1 MNGELLSQFARD
13 FVILDVSVD
22 SLLRMIEFPGDVSRG
37 LAAEETAH
45 DFGLVGHRTANVM
58 DSAPDGD
65 GDLLFLLVL
74 TQELSGAIFAQATE
88 EAEIETGE
96 NASLLVG
103 IETPASEAL
112 LVEGA
117 LSRDG
122 CQADADHGARRPRHR

>member
-37 LAAEETAH
+37 LAVQETAH
-45 DFGLVGHRTANVM
+45 DFGLVGHGTANVM

-74 TQELSGAIFAQATE
+74 TQEVQRCDFRS
-88 EAEIETGE
+88 
-96 NASLLVG
+96 S
-103 IETPASEAL
+103 
-112 LVEGA
+112 
-117 LSRDG
+117 
-122 CQADADHGARRPRHR
+122 H